1 MEHNGMSE
9 ADYGTGQ
16 KKLGMYL
23 IGFISCSL
31 LTLLSFWSVMSQRF
45 SKLEVL
51 AVIFSSALI
60 QFLVQVIC
68 FLRLTTASEQ
78 GKTNIMTF
86 LFTVVILISIIVGSL
101 WIMWNLNYYMM
112 H

>member
-1 MEHNGMSE
+1 
-9 ADYGTGQ
+9 
-16 KKLGMYL
+16 
-23 IGFISCSL
+23 
-31 LTLLSFWSVMSQRF
+31 MSQRF
-45 SKLEVL
+45 SKFEVL
-51 AVIFSSALI
+51 AVILSSALI

>member
-1 MEHNGMSE
+1 MEEHGVNE
-9 ADYGTGQ
+9 PDYGAG
-16 KKLGMYL
+16 KKTLGMYL
-23 IGFISCSL
+23 IGFISCSM

-45 SKLEVL
+45 SKLEL
-51 AVIFSSALI
+51 LILIFSSAGI
-60 QFLVQVIC
+60 QFLVQVIF
-68 FLRLTTASEQ
+68 FLRLTTQTEQ

-86 LFTVVILISIIVGSL
+86 LFTGIILISIILGSL

>member
-1 MEHNGMSE
+1 MEHHGMKDP
-9 ADYGTGQ
+9 DYGTGQ

-23 IGFISCSL
+23 VGFIGCSL
-31 LTLLSFWSVMSQRF
+31 LTLLSFWAVMSQRF

-51 AVIFSSALI
+51 ALIFSSACL
-60 QFLVQVIC
+60 QFLVQVIF
-68 FLRLTTASEQ
+68 FLRLTTQTTQ
-78 GKTNIMTF
+78 GRTNIMTL
-86 LFTVVILISIIVGSL
+86 LFTGVILTSIILGSL

>member
-1 MEHNGMSE
+1 MNE

-45 SKLEVL
+45 SKFEVL

-60 QFLVQVIC
+60 QLLVQVIC
-68 FLRLTTASEQ
+68 FLRLTTETEQ

-86 LFTVVILISIIVGSL
+86 LFTGVILISIIVGSL